1 MRRVSGTDMRRSTEW
16 LTGLVRAM
24 DDVVRGGAC
33 GPIDP
38 SLRDRFAAH
47 LRRPKPL
54 ARIPLAPDVEEPQ
67 LPARERA
74 KSWEAK
80 S

>member
-33 GPIDP
+33 SPIEEA
-38 SLRDRFAAH
+38 LRDRFAAH

-54 ARIPLAPDVEEPQ
+54 ARIPLAPDVEEQP
-67 LPARERA
+67 LPSRERV
-74 KSWEAK
+74 KS
-80 S
+80 

>member
-24 DDVVRGGAC
+24 DDVVRGGTC

-38 SLRDRFAAH
+38 SLRDRFAAR

-54 ARIPLAPDVEEPQ
+54 ARIPLAPDIDEAQPSSH
-67 LPARERA
+67 ERV
-74 KSWEAK
+74 KI
-80 S
+80 